1 MMNNHPDLGKWHIIQ
16 YGMVLVSPTSWKWK
30 RQGNGNAMEPL
41 RASQHCLKPFQ
52 TPSNLILWLV
62 NVDTPNPVKKYRA
75 KYDVASKSQVE
86 ENVRN
91 VRSVAIMCTWFK
103 EKSANIV
110 TVGNPKI
117 HLYFVLKEFVPVMV
131 SLVTVH
137 NYVTFNKDTFLY
149 LVLLMLLFCTYWYCM
164 YVVFMCSLLLF
175 YFLAYLLSKLCPFKS
190 LGKVSSRW

>member
-1 MMNNHPDLGKWHIIQ
+1 MSGKR
-16 YGMVLVSPTSWKWK
+16 K
-30 RQGNGNAMEPL
+30 RHGAYKSYSTL
-41 RASQHCLKPFQ
+41 FKAI
-52 TPSNLILWLV
+52 SNPMKLFCDWSMLILQILW
-62 NVDTPNPVKKYRA
+62 KKYRA
-75 KYDVASKSQVE
+75 KYDAASWSQAE
-86 ENVRN
+86 ENVSN

-137 NYVTFNKDTFLY
+137 NYVTFNKVTFLY
-149 LVLLMLLFCTYWYCM
+149 LVMLMLLFHMYGYCM

-190 LGKVSSRW
+190 LGKVSSWW

>member
-1 MMNNHPDLGKWHIIQ
+1 M
-16 YGMVLVSPTSWKWK
+16 
-30 RQGNGNAMEPL
+30 
-41 RASQHCLKPFQ
+41 
-52 TPSNLILWLV
+52 
-62 NVDTPNPVKKYRA
+62 KKYRA

-110 TVGNPKI
+110 TVGNAKI

-131 SLVTVH
+131 SLVTVWH

-149 LVLLMLLFCTYWYCM
+149 LFFLCCCFERTGIVCM
-164 YVVFMCSLLLF
+164 
-175 YFLAYLLSKLCPFKS
+175 
-190 LGKVSSRW
+190 

>member
-1 MMNNHPDLGKWHIIQ
+1 MTHHPVWNGACFSDIMK
-16 YGMVLVSPTSWKWK
+16 VETSGKWK
-30 RQGNGNAMEPL
+30 RHGAFKSFSTL
-41 RASQHCLKPFQ
+41 FKAI
-52 TPSNLILWLV
+52 SNPIKLFCDWSMLILQILW
-62 NVDTPNPVKKYRA
+62 KKYRA
-75 KYDVASKSQVE
+75 KYDVASESQVE

-117 HLYFVLKEFVPVMV
+117 HLYFVLNEFVPVMV
-131 SLVTVH
+131 SLVKVH

-149 LVLLMLLFCTYWYCM
+149 LVMLILLCRTYRCCM
-164 YVVFMCSLLLF
+164 CVVFICSLLLF

-190 LGKVSSRW
+190 LGKVSSWW

>member
-1 MMNNHPDLGKWHIIQ
+1 M
-16 YGMVLVSPTSWKWK
+16 
-30 RQGNGNAMEPL
+30 
-41 RASQHCLKPFQ
+41 
-52 TPSNLILWLV
+52 
-62 NVDTPNPVKKYRA
+62 KKYRA

-131 SLVTVH
+131 SLVTVWH

-149 LVLLMLLFCTYWYCM
+149 LFFLCCCFERTGIVCM
-164 YVVFMCSLLLF
+164 
-175 YFLAYLLSKLCPFKS
+175 
-190 LGKVSSRW
+190 

>member
-1 MMNNHPDLGKWHIIQ
+1 M
-16 YGMVLVSPTSWKWK
+16 
-30 RQGNGNAMEPL
+30 
-41 RASQHCLKPFQ
+41 ASE
-52 TPSNLILWLV
+52 
-62 NVDTPNPVKKYRA
+62 
-75 KYDVASKSQVE
+75 SQVE

-110 TVGNPKI
+110 TGGNPKI
-117 HLYFVLKEFVPVMV
+117 RLYFVLKEFVPVMV

-149 LVLLMLLFCTYWYCM
+149 LVLLMLLFRTYRYCM

-190 LGKVSSRW
+190 LGKVSS

>member
-1 MMNNHPDLGKWHIIQ
+1 M
-16 YGMVLVSPTSWKWK
+16 
-30 RQGNGNAMEPL
+30 
-41 RASQHCLKPFQ
+41 ASE
-52 TPSNLILWLV
+52 
-62 NVDTPNPVKKYRA
+62 
-75 KYDVASKSQVE
+75 SQVE

-137 NYVTFNKDTFLY
+137 NYVTFNKDTLISVSCFAYVAVSYVPVLY
-149 LVLLMLLFCTYWYCM
+149 VCSFYVLFVVVLFFSIPSVEIVSFQEPW
-164 YVVFMCSLLLF
+164 
-175 YFLAYLLSKLCPFKS
+175 KS
-190 LGKVSSRW
+190 VQSMIISFQ

>member
-1 MMNNHPDLGKWHIIQ
+1 M
-16 YGMVLVSPTSWKWK
+16 
-30 RQGNGNAMEPL
+30 
-41 RASQHCLKPFQ
+41 ASE
-52 TPSNLILWLV
+52 
-62 NVDTPNPVKKYRA
+62 
-75 KYDVASKSQVE
+75 SQVE

-137 NYVTFNKDTFLY
+137 NYVTFNKDTLILY
-149 LVLLMLLFCTYWYCM
+149 LVLLMLLFRTYRYCM

-190 LGKVSSRW
+190 LGKVSSR